1 MAERKYCLERD
12 EPVPAG
18 VARIAQGRID
28 DALDELNGQ
37 TDSTPEKAVHNARKD
52 MKKLRALM
60 RLVRGEVGD
69 ECYRRESDAFRDAGR
84 ELSGLRD
91 ADVMIATLDSLELAP
106 QQVGPLR
113 QALEAHRIRTAAGG
127 REQAAAGAKR
137 IIEQARGRVAGWPVE
152 TDGFGAFEA
161 DLQRIYR
168 QGRRRMRAAR
178 DEPTTDNLH
187 EWRKRTKDLW
197 YHLMLLEAAW
207 PPVMH
212 TLADEAHEL
221 SDRLGDDHDLAVL
234 LHWAQEHADASPIR
248 AEVEKRRLRLQSEA
262 FVYGARLYADRPR
275 VFVGRLER
283 WWEASGRPRSAQRPL
298 TPSSVEPAREPL
310 RQVAPSSAAALTPES
325 RSSARAWLGS
335 SRARIGRRLRG
346 FKPRSRLAG
355 TRPWSR

>member
-1 MAERKYCLERD
+1 MADRKYRLERD

-28 DALDELNGQ
+28 DALDELAGR

-52 MKKLRALM
+52 MKKLRALL
-60 RLVRGEVGD
+60 RLVRWEVGD
-69 ECYRRESDAFRDAGR
+69 EVYGRESDAFRDAGR

-127 REQAAAGAKR
+127 REQAAAGAMR
-137 IIEQARGRVAGWPVE
+137 MIEQARGRVAGWPVE

-161 DLQRIYR
+161 DLRRIYR
-168 QGRRRMRAAR
+168 QGRRRMGAAR
-178 DEPTTDNLH
+178 EEPTAEHVH

-207 PPVMH
+207 PPVMD

-234 LHWAQEHADASPIR
+234 VGWAQEHADASPIR

-262 FVYGARLYADRPR
+262 LVYGARLYADRPK

-283 WWEASGRPRSAQRPL
+283 WWEASGPPPSAKKRLPR
-298 TPSSVEPAREPL
+298 
-310 RQVAPSSAAALTPES
+310 VAPASPAVSTPGS
-325 RSSARAWLGS
+325 RSPARAWLGS

-346 FKPRSRLAG
+346 FKPPSRLAG
-355 TRPWSR
+355 TRRPWSR